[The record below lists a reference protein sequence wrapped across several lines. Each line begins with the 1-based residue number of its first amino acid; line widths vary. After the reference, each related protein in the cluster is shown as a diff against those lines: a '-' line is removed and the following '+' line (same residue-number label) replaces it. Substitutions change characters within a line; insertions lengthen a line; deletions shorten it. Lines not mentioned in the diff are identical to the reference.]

1 MVTKMISRILI
12 VDTKVMK
19 TRLVHSIL
27 VPVLGI
33 VAAVAL
39 TGCGG
44 SSSSN
49 KPATQQGSIRV
60 VHASPDAPAVNVK
73 LDGNIAV
80 SDLDYANSTGFVD
93 VVAKDY
99 DITVEGI
106 IPGGN
111 MDVISVADFPVVKNG
126 RTTVIATDVV
136 ASITPLVIS
145 DSAATPASDEVAL
158 RVVHASPAAAG
169 LVAEVDVYITAP
181 GDDIAAATPALTFAF
196 QEDIDAGAL
205 STGLVQIRATG
216 AGSKNVVFDSGPVD
230 LTPFAGSK
238 LMVAAIDSINSTE
251 QAGSPIKLL
260 VATDSEHV
268 ILLDTNTLSGARVVH
283 ASPDV
288 DAIAGPVEVFASSS
302 ALPASPVEL
311 IDSFSY
317 LEVVPGVDSF
327 VGVPAGDY
335 VFDVAPDTDTIGD
348 SVFTSDSVNMDKGSE
363 YTVIAA
369 GRVASSPAF
378 GLLLTKDNLR
388 AVATQASVKVIHA
401 APAAGVVQV
410 YVTAAGDFSA
420 TDIEAGIAGDPLLP
434 DFAFGDITDDVAVP
448 SGNYDV
454 RVVAGGAVAINVEN
468 FNLAAG
474 SVSTVIAR
482 GPNELV
488 GVPNDFGVVVL
499 TN

>member
-1 MVTKMISRILI
+1 MIHKIPEL
-12 VDTKVMK
+12 DTKHLK
-19 TRLVHSIL
+19 TRLFHTVL
-27 VPVLGI
+27 VPVIAFTTAL
-33 VAAVAL
+33 AL
-39 TGCGG
+39 TGCG
-44 SSSSN
+44 SSSN
-49 KPATQQGSIRV
+49 DKPVAKQGSIRV
-60 VHASPDAPAVNVK
+60 LHASPDAPAVDIK
-73 LDGNIAV
+73 LDGDVAI
-80 SDLDYANSTGFVD
+80 SDLDYAQSTGFVD
-93 VVAKDY
+93 VAAKDY

-111 MDVISVADFPVVKNG
+111 LAVIDVVGFAVAKND

-136 ASITPLVIS
+136 ASITPLVVI
-145 DSAATPASDEVAL
+145 DSAAMPASDEVAL

-169 LVAEVDVYITAP
+169 LVAEVDVYVTAP
-181 GDDIAAATPALTFAF
+181 GDNIDAASPALTFAF
-196 QEDIDAGAL
+196 KEDIDAGAL
-205 STGLVQIRATG
+205 PAGLVQIRATG
-216 AGSKNVVFDSGPVD
+216 AGSKDVVFDSGPID
-230 LTPFAGSK
+230 LTPYAGTK
-238 LMVAAIDSINSTE
+238 LLVAAIDSTNSTE

-260 VATDSEHV
+260 VATDSDHV

-311 IDSFSY
+311 IDAFSY

-335 VFDVAPDTDTIGD
+335 VFDVAPDTDMIGD
-348 SVFTSDSVNMDKGSE
+348 SVFTSDNVTLDQGTE
-363 YTVIAA
+363 YTVVAA
-369 GRVASSPAF
+369 GRVAGAPAF
-378 GLLLTKDNLR
+378 GLLLTADNLR
-388 AVATQASVKVIHA
+388 PVATQASVKVIHA

-410 YVTAAGDFSA
+410 YVTAAGDFSVA
-420 TDIEAGIAGDPLLP
+420 DVEAGIAGDPLLP
-434 DFAFGDITDDVAVP
+434 DFAFGDITDDVAVLP
-448 SGNYDV
+448 GNYDV
-454 RVVAGGAVAINVEN
+454 RVVAGGLVAINVEN

-482 GPNELV
+482 GPNEPA

>member
-1 MVTKMISRILI
+1 M
-12 VDTKVMK
+12 
-19 TRLVHSIL
+19 
-27 VPVLGI
+27 
-33 VAAVAL
+33 
-39 TGCGG
+39 
-44 SSSSN
+44 
-49 KPATQQGSIRV
+49 RV
-60 VHASPDAPAVNVK
+60 IHASPDAPAVNIK
-73 LDGNIAV
+73 LDGDVAI
-80 SDLDYANSTGFVD
+80 SDLDYAQSTGFVD
-93 VVAKDY
+93 LAAKDY
-99 DITVEGI
+99 NITVEGI

-111 MDVISVADFPVVKNG
+111 MDVINVAGFPLAKND

-136 ASITPLVIS
+136 ANITPLVVA
-145 DSAATPASDEVAL
+145 DSAVAPASDEVAL
-158 RVVHASPAAAG
+158 RVVHASPAAAS
-169 LVAEVDVYITAP
+169 LVADVDVYVTAP
-181 GDDIAAATPALTFAF
+181 GDNIAAASPALTFAF
-196 QEDIDAGAL
+196 QEAIDAGAL
-205 STGLVQIRATG
+205 PAGVVQIRATG

-238 LMVAAIDSINSTE
+238 LLVAAIDSINSTE

-260 VATDSEHV
+260 IATDSEYV
-268 ILLDTNTLSGARVVH
+268 ILLDTKTLSGARVLH

-348 SVFTSDSVNMDKGSE
+348 SVFTSDSVNMDQGSE
-363 YTVIAA
+363 YTVVAA
-369 GRVASSPAF
+369 GRIASSPAF
-378 GLLLTKDNLR
+378 GLLLTADNLR
-388 AVATQASVKVIHA
+388 PIATQASVKVIHA

-410 YVTAAGDFSA
+410 YVTGAGEFSV

-448 SGNYDV
+448 PGNYDV

-474 SVSTVIAR
+474 SVSTIIAR
-482 GPNELV
+482 GPNEPA